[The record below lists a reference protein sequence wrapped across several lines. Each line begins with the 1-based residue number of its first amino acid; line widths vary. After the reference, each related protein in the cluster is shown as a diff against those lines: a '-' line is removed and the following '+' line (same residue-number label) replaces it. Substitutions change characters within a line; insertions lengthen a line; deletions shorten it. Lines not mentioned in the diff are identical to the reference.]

1 MGGEDTVA
9 NIILETEPNAPI
21 ASARG
26 LELHHPIISMLG
38 GHGGRLE
45 RERERVIFKLH
56 IPIFTS

>member
-45 RERERVIFKLH
+45 RERESYLQVTHTH
-56 IPIFTS
+56 IY